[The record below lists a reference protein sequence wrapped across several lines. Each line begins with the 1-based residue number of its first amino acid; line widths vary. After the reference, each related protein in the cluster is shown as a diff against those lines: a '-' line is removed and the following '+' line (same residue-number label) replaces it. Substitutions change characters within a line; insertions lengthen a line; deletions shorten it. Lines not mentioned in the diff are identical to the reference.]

1 MKHLL
6 ICTLLLLSYC
16 YSIAQQEQV
25 LRQKTVQAEKYRTY
39 PEVVLLDSTAVTV
52 SETGSGT
59 FSVYKAILVQ
69 NVAGAL
75 SNRIISYDYDPLT
88 AFAEFR

>member
-6 ICTLLLLSYC
+6 ICTLLLLSSC

-52 SETGSGT
+52 PVLFPFIKPSWSKMLQGHYQTGSSAMT
-59 FSVYKAILVQ
+59 MIH
-69 NVAGAL
+69 
-75 SNRIISYDYDPLT
+75 
-88 AFAEFR
+88 